1 MSGMTMIDVEKKL
14 QSNDED
20 VEQKID
26 ALTEQLEDLKMTMES
41 VHEKMYEHESCKKNN
56 LIFYGIPREEKETS
70 KTLLMKVKSIIS
82 NKLNI
87 KRSINMLSISRMFN
101 GPEINNCQPIVVT
114 FEEFQDKDEVLKI
127 AKLRKYSGFSITE
140 DLSKKTREARQQLRK
155 FMREMKRNSPE
166 KRCFMEQDKLFVDGR
181 VFIYNETEGR
191 VVEQKDGR
199 RRSLNKNDKRQLM
212 IEYEE
217 AQRPEEKQLP
227 DRVRQLE
234 KMIREQMKVIK
245 GQQITI
251 QNQKNIIENQKTDS
265 PGFDDSLEDLIDR
278 EENCFDSEDEED

>member
-1 MSGMTMIDVEKKL
+1 
-14 QSNDED
+14 
-20 VEQKID
+20 
-26 ALTEQLEDLKMTMES
+26 
-41 VHEKMYEHESCKKNN
+41 
-56 LIFYGIPREEKETS
+56 
-70 KTLLMKVKSIIS
+70 MKVKSIIS

-199 RRSLNKNDKRQLM
+199 RRSLNKNDKR
-212 IEYEE
+212 
-217 AQRPEEKQLP
+217 
-227 DRVRQLE
+227 
-234 KMIREQMKVIK
+234 
-245 GQQITI
+245 
-251 QNQKNIIENQKTDS
+251 
-265 PGFDDSLEDLIDR
+265 
-278 EENCFDSEDEED
+278 